1 MYVPIISPA
10 YKITMQLSMICYHL
24 QVNMKFLGKSF
35 LHIAI
40 SAGQVHI
47 MKLLLQYTPN
57 MDMVSA

>member
-10 YKITMQLSMICYHL
+10 YKITMQLLICYHL

-47 MKLLLQYTPN
+47 IKLLLQYTPK
-57 MDMVSA
+57 MDVVSA

>member
-1 MYVPIISPA
+1 
-10 YKITMQLSMICYHL
+10 MQLSMVCYHL

-57 MDMVSA
+57 VDVVSA

>member
-1 MYVPIISPA
+1 
-10 YKITMQLSMICYHL
+10 MQHSMVCYHL

-35 LHIAI
+35 LHLAI

-57 MDMVSA
+57 VDVVSA